1 MKNLKPKAAILEH
14 MKNYPVWYSGA
25 FLEDCDW
32 GGKKS
37 SIGRALR
44 RLYSEGKLERKY
56 EKLANRNDEQ
66 VFYRASSTLQ
76 CPTNAFKAEVG
87 TLSVKQ
93 LAMRL

>member
-37 SIGRALR
+37 ATGRALR

-66 VFYRASSTLQ
+66 VFYR
-76 CPTNAFKAEVG
+76 FKVEAPLIKYGYMQVDLPVKQMK
-87 TLSVKQ
+87 LSV
-93 LAMRL
+93 